1 MSRSAAMTLIA
12 GGLVAGV
19 RPAAAQTSAVT
30 VRMGTIPIEPSA
42 EAYYGAENGIFAA
55 NGIAPVVSTFNNGAT
70 IVQAVVG
77 GDLDVGEVN
86 PFQLAVAIGRGIPLQ
101 MIATACIYA
110 KSVANPNVVVA
121 KASPIK
127 SPKDLAGATIGVGSL
142 GDFNQLSLWAW
153 LDANGV
159 PRASIKYIE
168 LPFSE
173 IGAALARG
181 TIQAGFIVEPAKT
194 DAMRAGTIRDFADT
208 YITLAPELATTVWF
222 TSKGWLQKN
231 PETAKNLVK
240 AIYATGRWANTHG
253 PQAAEIIAKVTKVD
267 PAIVAAQQRRL
278 FATSNERRY
287 VDVILTLATKYGML
301 ARPVTYEEFYAP
313 LSS

>member
-12 GGLVAGV
+12 GGLLAGV
-19 RPAAAQTSAVT
+19 RPAEAQSGAVT

-55 NGIAPVVSTFNNGAT
+55 NGIAPVVSTLSNGAT

-86 PFQLAVAIGRGIPLQ
+86 PFQLAVAIARGIPLQ
-101 MIATACIYA
+101 MIATACIYT

-194 DAMRAGTIRDFADT
+194 DAMRAGEIRDFADT
-208 YITLAPELATTVWF
+208 YIALAPELATTVWF
-222 TSKGWLQKN
+222 TSKSWLQKN
-231 PETAKNLVK
+231 PEAAKNLVK
-240 AIYATGRWANTHG
+240 AIYATARWANTHG
-253 PQAAEIIAKVTKVD
+253 PAAAEIIAKVTKID
-267 PAIVAAQQRRL
+267 PAVVAAQQRRL
-278 FATSNERRY
+278 FATSNNRRY
-287 VDVILTLATKYGML
+287 VDATLTLASKYGML
-301 ARPVTYEEFYAP
+301 ARPVTYDEFYAG
-313 LSS
+313 

>member
-1 MSRSAAMTLIA
+1 MSMSRSAAMTLIA
-12 GGLVAGV
+12 GGLVAAA
-19 RPAAAQTSAVT
+19 RPVVAQTGVP
-30 VRMGTIPIEPSA
+30 VRIGTIPIEPSA
-42 EAYYGAENGIFAA
+42 EAYYGAENGLFAA
-55 NGIAPVVSTFNNGAT
+55 GGIAPNVQTFNNGAT

-86 PFQLAVAIGRGIPLQ
+86 PYQLAVAIGRNIPLQ

-121 KASPIK
+121 KNSPIK

-153 LDANGV
+153 LDKNGV
-159 PRASIKYIE
+159 PRTGIKYVE

-194 DAMRAGTIRDFADT
+194 DAMRAGQIRDFADT
-208 YITLAPELATTVWF
+208 YIALAPELATTVWF
-222 TSKGWLQKN
+222 TSKSWLQKN
-231 PETAKNLVK
+231 PEVAKNLVK

-253 PQAAEIIAKVTKVD
+253 PAAADIIAKVTKMD
-267 PAIVAAQQRRL
+267 PAVVAAQQRRL
-278 FATSNERRY
+278 FATANDRRY
-287 VDVILTLATKYGML
+287 VEPILTLAAKYGTL
-301 ARPVTYEEFYAP
+301 ARPVTYEEYYAG
-313 LSS
+313 